1 MATIHRDGDLDLLD
15 GKVAVV
21 GFGSQGHAHALNLRD
36 SGVDV
41 AVGLREGSGSRA
53 RPRRRASRSASIAD
67 AVRGAQLV
75 AILVPDHV
83 QKEVWDAEVAPNL
96 EPGAAVL
103 FAHGLNI
110 HFGRIAPPDGHDV
123 IMVAPKA
130 PGHRVRELY
139 VSGAGTPGL
148 VAIHQDASGSA
159 LALALAYGV
168 GIGCGR
174 VGLLETTFAEET
186 ESDLFGEQAV
196 LCGGVPALVQAGFDT
211 LVAAGYQPEI
221 AYYECLNELK
231 LIVDLL
237 YQGGYE
243 YMRYSVSDV
252 AEYGD
257 LSRGTR
263 VVDDGTRERM
273 RGDPRG
279 DPERRVRE
287 GALRRRRGRTAAL
300 RRAARAGRRAGR
312 RRSSGSARS
321 CASSPASKGCSAR
334 RHMASVDVGVALL
347 GYGTVGASVSR
358 MLAESGDE
366 IERATGHRLRVVR
379 ALVQDPAKERSFPA
393 ADGVLTTD
401 FAAIR
406 DDPAIDVVAE
416 VMGGLEPAG
425 GYVRALL
432 ARRASRSSPRTSS

>member
-1 MATIHRDGDLDLLD
+1 MATIHRDGNLDLLD

-36 SGVDV
+36 SGVEV
-41 AVGLREGSGSRA
+41 QVGLREGSGSKRA
-53 RPRRRASRSASIAD
+53 ADDGGVDTAPIAD

-83 QKEVWDAEVAPNL
+83 QKQVWDADVLPNL

-110 HFGRIAPPDGHDV
+110 HFGRIEPPAEHDV

-148 VAIHQDASGSA
+148 VAVHQDASGRA
-159 LALALAYGV
+159 LELALAYGV

-196 LCGGVPALVQAGFDT
+196 LCGGVPALVQAGFDI
-211 LVAAGYQPEI
+211 LVEAGYQPEI

-257 LSRGTR
+257 LSRGPR
-263 VVDDGTRERM
+263 VVDEGTRERM
-273 RGDPRG
+273 RGILEEVRSGAFAKELFEDDDTGRPRFAELRARG
-279 DPERRVRE
+279 AERAV
-287 GALRRRRGRTAAL
+287 
-300 RRAARAGRRAGR
+300 
-312 RRSSGSARS
+312 
-321 CASSPASKGCSAR
+321 
-334 RHMASVDVGVALL
+334 
-347 GYGTVGASVSR
+347 
-358 MLAESGDE
+358 E
-366 IERATGHRLRVVR
+366 IERVGKELR
-379 ALVQDPAKERSFPA
+379 ALAGIEGLLGA
-393 ADGVLTTD
+393 EAHGV
-401 FAAIR
+401 R
-406 DDPAIDVVAE
+406 
-416 VMGGLEPAG
+416 
-425 GYVRALL
+425 
-432 ARRASRSSPRTSS
+432 

>member
-21 GFGSQGHAHALNLRD
+21 GYGSQGHAHALNLRD

-41 AVGLREGSGSRA
+41 ARRPARGKRVARRRRGG
-53 RPRRRASRSASIAD
+53 RPRGRHRSPTRS
-67 AVRGAQLV
+67 RGAQVV

-83 QKEVWDAEVAPNL
+83 QKDVWDADIAPNL

-110 HFGRIAPPDGHDV
+110 HFGRIAPPEGHDV

-148 VAIHQDASGSA
+148 VAIQQDASGHA
-159 LALALAYGV
+159 LQLALAYGV

-211 LVAAGYQPEI
+211 LVEAGYQPEI

-237 YQGGYE
+237 YEGGFE
-243 YMRYSVSDV
+243 YMRYSISDV

-263 VVDDGTRERM
+263 VVDDSVRERM
-273 RGDPRG
+273 RGILDEIRSGAFAKELFADDEAGRPRFAELREQGERARRG
-279 DPERRVRE
+279 DRAGRQ
-287 GALRRRRGRTAAL
+287 GAARARGR
-300 RRAARAGRRAGR
+300 RRAARRGG
-312 RRSSGSARS
+312 
-321 CASSPASKGCSAR
+321 
-334 RHMASVDVGVALL
+334 HGV
-347 GYGTVGASVSR
+347 S
-358 MLAESGDE
+358 
-366 IERATGHRLRVVR
+366 
-379 ALVQDPAKERSFPA
+379 
-393 ADGVLTTD
+393 
-401 FAAIR
+401 
-406 DDPAIDVVAE
+406 
-416 VMGGLEPAG
+416 
-425 GYVRALL
+425 
-432 ARRASRSSPRTSS
+432 

>member
-1 MATIHRDGDLDLLD
+1 MATIHREGDLGLLD

-21 GFGSQGHAHALNLRD
+21 GFGSQGHAHALNLHD
-36 SGVDV
+36 SGVEV
-41 AVGLREGSGSRA
+41 VVGLREGS
-53 RPRRRASRSASIAD
+53 ASRSAAEEAGVETASIAD

-75 AILVPDHV
+75 AMLVPDHV
-83 QKEVWDAEVAPNL
+83 QQEVWEQEVAPNL
-96 EPGAAVL
+96 TEGTVVL
-103 FAHGLNI
+103 FAHGLNV
-110 HFGRIAPPDGHDV
+110 HFGRIAPPEGHDV

-148 VAIHQDASGSA
+148 VAIHQNASGRA
-159 LALALAYGV
+159 LELALAYGV

-211 LVAAGYQPEI
+211 LVEAGYQPEI

-257 LSRGTR
+257 LLVGPRI
-263 VVDDGTRERM
+263 VDESVKARM
-273 RGDPRG
+273 VEVLDEIRSGSFAETLFAD
-279 DPERRVRE
+279 D
-287 GALRRRRGRTAAL
+287 AAGRPKFAEM
-300 RRAARAGRRAGR
+300 RAAGAKRAQ
-312 RRSSGSARS
+312 
-321 CASSPASKGCSAR
+321 
-334 RHMASVDVGVALL
+334 
-347 GYGTVGASVSR
+347 
-358 MLAESGDE
+358 E
-366 IERATGHRLRVVR
+366 IERVGKELRELAGVEGLLGAEATEAH
-379 ALVQDPAKERSFPA
+379 
-393 ADGVLTTD
+393 GV
-401 FAAIR
+401 
-406 DDPAIDVVAE
+406 
-416 VMGGLEPAG
+416 
-425 GYVRALL
+425 
-432 ARRASRSSPRTSS
+432 S